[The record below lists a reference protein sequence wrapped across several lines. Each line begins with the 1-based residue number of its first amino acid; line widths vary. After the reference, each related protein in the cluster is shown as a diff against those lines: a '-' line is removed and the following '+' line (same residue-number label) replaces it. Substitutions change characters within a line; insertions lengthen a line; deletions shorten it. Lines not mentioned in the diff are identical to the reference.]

1 MPGLALAAHINF
13 TLRHWHDF
21 HSLINKIIIYVIY
34 TAKALILLFRTFIS
48 RAGQNVEEGFSLR
61 EWEVISEKRVWQI
74 VEYSTAQKISL
85 YIKSIPDKSRLN
97 SLHFFLL
104 DFNLV
109 MDSNFHTSEQLYFL
123 KKRFNVSAWL
133 IRYFNMC
140 GLYFSLNYMLTI
152 LLKTITN
159 KLKYFWQL
167 RRVQK
172 RRLAN
177 SIIILSGNCLK
188 WCVGV

>member
-1 MPGLALAAHINF
+1 MEWLSFSHQQ
-13 TLRHWHDF
+13 D
-21 HSLINKIIIYVIY
+21 YVIY
-34 TAKALILLFRTFIS
+34 TANALILLFRTFIS

-61 EWEVISEKRVWQI
+61 EWEVISEKRFWQI
-74 VEYSTAQKISL
+74 LEYSTAQKIFP

-97 SLHFFLL
+97 SLHFFFIGLQFSHGFEFPHQRTTL
-104 DFNLV
+104 F
-109 MDSNFHTSEQLYFL
+109 FE
-123 KKRFNVSAWL
+123 KRFNVSAWL
-133 IRYFNMC
+133 IRHFNMC

>member
-1 MPGLALAAHINF
+1 MAWLSFSHQQ
-13 TLRHWHDF
+13 D
-21 HSLINKIIIYVIY
+21 YVIY
-34 TAKALILLFRTFIS
+34 TAKALLLLFRTFIS

-61 EWEVISEKRVWQI
+61 EWEVISEKRFWQI
-74 VEYSTAQKISL
+74 LEYSTAQKIFP
-85 YIKSIPDKSRLN
+85 YIKSIPNKSRLN

-133 IRYFNMC
+133 IRHFNMC
-140 GLYFSLNYMLTI
+140 GLYFSLNYTLTI

-172 RRLAN
+172 GRLAN

>member
-1 MPGLALAAHINF
+1 MTFILSSTRLCH
-13 TLRHWHDF
+13 L
-21 HSLINKIIIYVIY
+21 YCQC
-34 TAKALILLFRTFIS
+34 LILLFRTFIS

-97 SLHFFLL
+97 SLHFFFGLQFSHGFEFPHQRTTL
-104 DFNLV
+104 F
-109 MDSNFHTSEQLYFL
+109 FE
-123 KKRFNVSAWL
+123 KRFNVSAWL